1 MCHMEAE
8 LPQCEIWWGCKI
20 LKVRG
25 KCPNVSQELRL
36 SRFPPKTARQLYLI
50 PISNNQ
56 NQNSNTTIITCWIT
70 SSLSVFDGV
79 VKLAL
84 ESSLEWKIW
93 EENIKRVDLTVH
105 DMKQSMESILCTYF
119 GDVPRP
125 PVGWF
130 LSQEKPLK
138 ARLLSCHAPNDDD
151 E

>member
-1 MCHMEAE
+1 MECVTWTQAE

-105 DMKQSMESILCTYF
+105 DMKQSMHLMYIFWRRTSSPCGVISVTGKASKSSSVVMSCT
-119 GDVPRP
+119 
-125 PVGWF
+125 
-130 LSQEKPLK
+130 
-138 ARLLSCHAPNDDD
+138 
-151 E
+151 